1 MHVVIIQAQAK
12 QNKKNGSIQDF
23 FQFFEKKELCQ
34 KFKWTCLLKNKNI
47 ENILSGKTRN
57 GNMKI

>member
-34 KFKWTCLLKNKNI
+34 KFK
-47 ENILSGKTRN
+47 
-57 GNMKI
+57 